1 MGKRALNGRKAN
13 MTIQEL
19 INRLEESGDQK
30 WRNFAEVRITD
41 PYGRVLADGIDL
53 FDVKEGVKSIDIRIP
68 Y

>member
-1 MGKRALNGRKAN
+1 

-41 PYGRVLADGIDL
+41 TNGHVLADGIDL
-53 FDVKEGVKSIDIRIP
+53 FDVKEGIKSIDIRIP

>member
-1 MGKRALNGRKAN
+1 MNERKAI

-19 INRLEESGDQK
+19 INRLEESGDQN

-41 PYGRVLADGIDL
+41 TYGHVLADGIDL
-53 FDVKEGVKSIDIRIP
+53 FNVKEGNKSIDIKIP

>member
-1 MGKRALNGRKAN
+1 

-19 INRLEESGDQK
+19 INRLEESGDQN

-41 PYGRVLADGIDL
+41 TYGHVLADGIDL
-53 FDVKEGVKSIDIRIP
+53 FNVKEGNKSIDIKIP